1 LQLLAVAAAVTGDD
15 FVPFNQGLWI
25 KELGRGGS
33 VAWRQDG
40 WTHWNSPEL
49 DAGSHGF
56 NFMA

>member
-1 LQLLAVAAAVTGDD
+1 
-15 FVPFNQGLWI
+15 VPFNQGLWI